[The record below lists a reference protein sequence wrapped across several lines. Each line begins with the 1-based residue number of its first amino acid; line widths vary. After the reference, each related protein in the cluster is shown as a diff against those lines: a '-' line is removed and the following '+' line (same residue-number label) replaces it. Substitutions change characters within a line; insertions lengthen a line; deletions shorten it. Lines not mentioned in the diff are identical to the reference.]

1 MATRTI
7 IDIDR
12 LSEPELIDLNRR
24 IVERL
29 RMMQTLRSHQQMMKF
44 SVGQRVRFEPPGHGV
59 LSGMITRYNRKTVTV
74 ITDDGGQWNV
84 APTLLRPSDPLR
96 AERADRQGATDAKV
110 VALPARKEPR

>member
-1 MATRTI
+1 MNP

-29 RMMQTLRSHQQMMKF
+29 RIVQTLRSHQQMMRF

-59 LSGMITRYNRKTVTV
+59 LAGMITRYNRKTVTV
-74 ITDDGGQWNV
+74 ITEDGGQWNV
-84 APTLLRPSDPLR
+84 APTLLRV
-96 AERADRQGATDAKV
+96 ANAVGADV
-110 VALPARKEPR
+110 IEMPAHKKSP

>member
-1 MATRTI
+1 MNP

-29 RMMQTLRSHQQMMKF
+29 RMLQTLRSHQQMMKF

-59 LSGMITRYNRKTVTV
+59 LEGMITRYNRKTVTI
-74 ITDDGGQWNV
+74 ITSDGGQWNV
-84 APTLLRPSDPLR
+84 APALLRPAAGASQGGGEVIDMAARDLR
-96 AERADRQGATDAKV
+96 R
-110 VALPARKEPR
+110 

>member
-1 MATRTI
+1 MNP

-12 LSEPELIDLNRR
+12 LSEAELIDLNRR

-59 LSGMITRYNRKTVTV
+59 LEGMISRYNRKTVTI
-74 ITDDGGQWNV
+74 ITTDGGQWNV
-84 APTLLRPSDPLR
+84 APALLRP
-96 AERADRQGATDAKV
+96 AAGASPGAGEVIDMPTHKV
-110 VALPARKEPR
+110 PR